1 MPSSLRTAFP
11 ALLVI
16 ALALPVASAQELPL
30 EPPPATPTPAAT
42 SPATQAAG
50 ASTDAKKKLL
60 PVAVTLSPNAEGHAA
75 QVAYVVESAVRRS
88 LRHEFLDP
96 VEKFDP
102 DGVTSR
108 ATNRRRAEDA
118 VAFGRKQYESLEEG
132 LGIESFNRAI
142 SAYEQ
147 SALWDTF
154 RGLSHATVMRILV
167 KWAEDQT
174 VTRREIVRL
183 LAMDPRADFP
193 ADLTPPELAAEVK
206 RAREVRNNEPK
217 FAIDVNSEPVASR
230 VYVNGVFRGTAPA
243 SVRGLT
249 QGEHYLTLVA
259 PGYKMVQKTV
269 MVGPGAT
276 ATERLEP
283 AERAR
288 PFLTFL
294 DRIRNGFGTAE
305 EINAARVLARATTAD
320 EVLVV
325 GVTRNAGRLTIEMHR
340 LVTSDGH
347 AIAVD
352 SINVAENDPALAV
365 KVDALAARILAND
378 RPRGEHGKPLGVRSE
393 IQKMVDGLTS
403 VSDETVRLTVGI
415 GAGVLVA
422 SGVVVGVLAHQ
433 KETELRGLLQKD
445 PKVAPLS
452 SSGWKM
458 ALTSDLLTGAG
469 LIAASTW
476 AWMQFGR
483 KATAKTEI
491 EAPPVLERRRTEDPP
506 PKKEEKKK
514 DSGEWDPWAVED
526 SGPAW
531 VRPTV
536 GFGSVGVEVGF

>member
-1 MPSSLRTAFP
+1 MPWYLRTALTSLTAF
-11 ALLVI
+11 
-16 ALALPVASAQELPL
+16 ALALPVASAQETAAADSAA
-30 EPPPATPTPAAT
+30 PAPAAA
-42 SPATQAAG
+42 ATAAP
-50 ASTDAKKKLL
+50 SAKKKLL
-60 PVAVTLSPNAEGHAA
+60 PVAVTLSSNAEGHAA

-88 LRHEFLDP
+88 LRHEYLDP

-118 VAFGRKQYESLEEG
+118 VAFGRKQYESLDEG

-183 LAMDPRADFP
+183 LAMDPRAEFP
-193 ADLTPPELAAEVK
+193 PELTPPELAAEVK

-230 VYVNGVFRGTAPA
+230 VYVNGVFRGTTPA

-294 DRIRNGFGTAE
+294 ERIRTGFGGAE
-305 EINAARVLARATTAD
+305 EVNASRVLARATGAD

-347 AIAVD
+347 AVAVD
-352 SINVAENDPALAV
+352 SINVAENDPQLAV
-365 KVDALAARILAND
+365 RVDELATRVLAND
-378 RPRGEHGKPLGVRSE
+378 RPRGEHGKPLGVRTE

-403 VSDETVRLTVGI
+403 VSDETVRLSVGI

-422 SGVVVGVLAHQ
+422 SGVVLGVLANQ
-433 KETELRGLLQKD
+433 KEAELRALYQKD
-445 PKVAPLS
+445 PRVGPLS
-452 SSGWKM
+452 SSGFTM

-483 KATAKTEI
+483 KATAKTEMTP
-491 EAPPVLERRRTEDPP
+491 PPVLERSRPSDPP
-506 PKKEEKKK
+506 KEEKKK
-514 DSGEWDPWAVED
+514 KKSDEWDPWAAQD

-536 GFGSVGVEVGF
+536 GFGSLGVEVGF